1 MSFNMKTTKIFVGVD
16 VSKATLVVY
25 HPDKNQVVQIDN
37 SDEAIGGLCSE
48 LEKKKRQI
56 RVVMEGT
63 GGYEYLLVKHLACHK
78 IEAAVINPRRIRDFS
93 KGIGM
98 DAKTDPIDAQVISKY
113 AEVVVPKPIATK
125 SDHELKHGALV
136 ARRNQL
142 LELST
147 TSAVHVD
154 HRCHASQSGHS
165 SVLRSPK
172 IAGQRIQSRNRRLH
186 A

>member
-1 MSFNMKTTKIFVGVD
+1 MPTSETSAPGLHRQDETSLQPPSLKSTTQRKRRT
-16 VSKATLVVY
+16 KLL
-25 HPDKNQVVQIDN
+25 Q
-37 SDEAIGGLCSE
+37 
-48 LEKKKRQI
+48 KKKRQI
-56 RVVMEGT
+56 MVVMEGT

-78 IEAAVINPRRIRDFS
+78 IEAAVINPRRIGDFA

-98 DAKTDPIDAQVISKY
+98 DAKTDRIDAQVISKY

-125 SDHELKHGALV
+125 SDHELKHGAWV

-154 HRCHASQSGHS
+154 HCRHASQPGH
-165 SVLRSPK
+165 
-172 IAGQRIQSRNRRLH
+172 
-186 A
+186 